1 MKSVVCQHAELSV
14 VERETPVPGK
24 GQLLI
29 EVTRAGICGSDLH
42 ARHHC
47 DELAG
52 VMEETGY
59 EDFMRSD
66 QAITFGHEFTGRV
79 AEHGPGCRKTAA
91 EGAPVVALPL
101 IRRGADVHTVGLSA
115 LAPGAYAEQMLVE
128 ESLAFPVPNGL
139 TPDHAALTEPM
150 AVGLHAVR
158 RGDVKRRDVAI
169 VIGCGPV
176 GLSVILHLKAKGVRQ
191 VIASDFSPGRRS
203 LALACG
209 ADLVI
214 DPATD
219 SPYETK
225 ASEGHLDDIPN
236 ALDMAVGIIEKAHRM
251 RVPWWHLWR
260 AVERA
265 GVKPKHPVVFECV
278 GVPGVIDEIIAKAPL
293 YTRIVV
299 VGLCM
304 GADQIRPSMAIN
316 KEIDLRFVVA
326 YSPSEYRESLQKLA
340 EGEVDATPV
349 LTGTVGLEGVD
360 AAFTALGDPEGHA
373 KIVIDPQRD
382 GAEISS

>member
-1 MKSVVCQHAELSV
+1 V
-14 VERETPVPGK
+14 
-24 GQLLI
+24 
-29 EVTRAGICGSDLH
+29 
-42 ARHHC
+42 
-47 DELAG
+47 
-52 VMEETGY
+52 
-59 EDFMRSD
+59 
-66 QAITFGHEFTGRV
+66 
-79 AEHGPGCRKTAA
+79 
-91 EGAPVVALPL
+91 
-101 IRRGADVHTVGLSA
+101 
-115 LAPGAYAEQMLVE
+115 
-128 ESLAFPVPNGL
+128 
-139 TPDHAALTEPM
+139 
-150 AVGLHAVR
+150 
-158 RGDVKRRDVAI
+158 
-169 VIGCGPV
+169 
-176 GLSVILHLKAKGVRQ
+176 
-191 VIASDFSPGRRS
+191 
-203 LALACG
+203 
-209 ADLVI
+209 
-214 DPATD
+214 
-219 SPYETK
+219 
-225 ASEGHLDDIPN
+225 GHLDDIPN
-236 ALDMAVGIIEKAHRM
+236 ALDMAVGVIEKAHRM

-260 AVERA
+260 AAERA

-326 YSPSEYRESLQKLA
+326 YSPSEYRESLHKLA